1 MTDHD
6 FLETLS
12 NFKES
17 SDQDLC
23 LFLRNKQNRFSSNQK
38 LLSRYQNA
46 YDTCYNRGSSSLD
59 QFMEAHNEICVAV
72 ALLQDNESVRRLEYE
87 LPLTNTDRRFDFF
100 IERNDDRHIWVE
112 VKSIRP
118 KQLDARNKFI
128 SIKDR
133 KLLSDNT
140 EVILPQEFHGGEVW
154 HDMEV
159 GRSRMLEYSVET
171 EEKIRLAGTEVRDDI
186 FMLWFCMQPPA
197 WNRSHLEDFVEF
209 YRTGE
214 HRYDD
219 AFGKMEKH
227 YLESNHIKLN
237 RSINE
242 FIILVRSDLEVR
254 WRNIKRN
261 ITPP

>member
-1 MTDHD
+1 MTDHN
-6 FLETLS
+6 FQETLI

-17 SDQDLC
+17 SEQDLC
-23 LFLRNKQNRFSSNQK
+23 MFLNNMQNLFPSNQN

-46 YDTCYNRGSSSLD
+46 YNTCYNRGSFYLS

-72 ALLQDNESVRRLEYE
+72 ALLQDDKSVKRLEYE
-87 LPLTNTDRRFDFF
+87 PPLSYTDRRFDFL
-100 IERNDDRHIWVE
+100 IERNDDKRFWIE
-112 VKSIRP
+112 VKSVRP
-118 KQLDARNKFI
+118 KQLDAWNKFT

-133 KLLSDNT
+133 RLLSDNT

-154 HDMEV
+154 HDMEA
-159 GRSRMLEYSVET
+159 GRSRMLEYSIQT

-209 YRTGE
+209 YRNGL

-219 AFGKMEKH
+219 AFGKMEEH
-227 YLESNHIKLN
+227 HLESNQIKLD

-254 WRNIKRN
+254 WRNILRN
-261 ITPP
+261 IVGE